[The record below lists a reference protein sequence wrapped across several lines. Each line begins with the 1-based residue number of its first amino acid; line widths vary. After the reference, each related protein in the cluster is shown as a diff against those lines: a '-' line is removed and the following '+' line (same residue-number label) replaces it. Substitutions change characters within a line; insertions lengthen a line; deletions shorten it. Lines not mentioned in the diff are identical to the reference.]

1 MSTTILR
8 TTDAWWVQTLND
20 GIPTAH
26 RLDLDAA
33 TTRELLADRP
43 ALDAAVVAATAADKD
58 STDSAYATDPA
69 MLDLVSPVTAPCR
82 VVAQMTNYVSHVR
95 DSGMDPETVPL
106 TFFRKTS
113 HSISGPYDDVIRPT
127 HVDFLDYEIEIGLV
141 LGTELPVG
149 SRVTAST
156 LADAVTGLVITND
169 VSARDIQMPKTQF
182 YEAKSYPTFTPTGPA
197 LVLLDND
204 ELSRFRDIRLTLTV
218 NGETRQSSTPAEMI
232 YQPIET
238 LNDLLRFQPLSAGDL
253 LLTGT
258 PGGTALK
265 SPGAVLE
272 KVGGLLPAAKKW
284 AAFFKRQANVPQY
297 LKDGDVMELRAAT
310 ADSAIDLGTQR
321 TTVRFA

>member
-8 TTDAWWVQTLND
+8 TADAWWVQTLTD

-26 RLDLDAA
+26 RLALDAS
-33 TTRELLADRP
+33 TTGELLADRA
-43 ALDAAVVAATAADKD
+43 ALDAAVTTAVESAG
-58 STDSAYATDPA
+58 TDTAGGTDPA
-69 MLDLVSPVTAPCR
+69 LLDLVSPVTTPCR

-113 HSISGPYDDVIRPT
+113 HSISGPYQDVVRPA

-141 LGTELPVG
+141 LGAELPVG
-149 SRVTAST
+149 TRVTAST
-156 LADAVTGLVITND
+156 LAETVAGLVITDD

-204 ELSRFRDIRLTLTV
+204 ELARFRDIRLTLTV
-218 NGETRQSSTPAEMI
+218 NGETRQDSSPAEMI
-232 YQPIET
+232 YQPTET
-238 LNDLLRFQPLSAGDL
+238 LNDLLRFQPLSPGDL
-253 LLTGT
+253 VLTGT

-265 SPGAVLE
+265 SPGALLE
-272 KVGGLLPAAKKW
+272 KIGGLLPAAKKW
-284 AAFFKRQANVPQY
+284 SAFFSRQSKVPLY

-310 ADSAIDLGTQR
+310 ADGTVDLGTQR
-321 TTVRFA
+321 TTVRFS